1 MLIRYICLVRKAAF
15 NLLSIHKLNP
25 SWVWFRVLFQLP
37 NLIALFSCFSF
48 TLFWPL
54 LTTTIGLIAEGL
66 HLANQFFL
74 NLLITIATLV
84 SFQPCFV
91 GSDLFGFQRS
101 LYSFLSYL
109 SLLTECH
116 VFFYSHLLKSLELVP
131 FLAAQLGHVCQRP
144 SPHIAKDFLIS
155 HPPSSLKYLSWLSHL
170 LLSSKLR

>member
-1 MLIRYICLVRKAAF
+1 MLYLGNFGRKVWKALIESVSKVMYERWMLICCICLVRKATF

-25 SWVWFRVLFQLP
+25 SWVWFRVFFQLP

-91 GSDLFGFQRS
+91 ASDLFGFQRS
-101 LYSFLSYL
+101 LCSFLSV
-109 SLLTECH
+109 C
-116 VFFYSHLLKSLELVP
+116 FYPINIWLP
-131 FLAAQLGHVCQRP
+131 FC
-144 SPHIAKDFLIS
+144 K
-155 HPPSSLKYLSWLSHL
+155 
-170 LLSSKLR
+170 

>member
-1 MLIRYICLVRKAAF
+1 MLYLGNFGRKVWKALIESVSKVMYERWMLIHYICLVRKAAF

-54 LTTTIGLIAEGL
+54 LTTTFGLIAEGL

-91 GSDLFGFQRS
+91 ASDLFGFQRS
-101 LYSFLSYL
+101 LYSFLSV
-109 SLLTECH
+109 C
-116 VFFYSHLLKSLELVP
+116 FYPINIWLP
-131 FLAAQLGHVCQRP
+131 FC
-144 SPHIAKDFLIS
+144 K
-155 HPPSSLKYLSWLSHL
+155 
-170 LLSSKLR
+170 